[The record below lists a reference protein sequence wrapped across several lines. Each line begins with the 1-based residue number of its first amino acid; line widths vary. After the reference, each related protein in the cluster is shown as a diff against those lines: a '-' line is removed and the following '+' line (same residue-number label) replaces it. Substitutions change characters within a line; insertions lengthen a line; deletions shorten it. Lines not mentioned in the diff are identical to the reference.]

1 MQKHPWRLWMKLNS
15 FFNKSNQ
22 INTNQKKI
30 ISVVN
35 EKKENALKQEIDI
48 LQAEI
53 DRLNQ
58 IEVERNAFNQR
69 MQSAETLLQ
78 ETLEREVSLK
88 AKNALL
94 EDEIKDGDS
103 LRELNQTLKNELK
116 DMTGHLGLKDSDL
129 TQAAQNNL
137 ELNKKINDLEIKNDE
152 YKKIEIDLRTGLQ
165 QSIQR
170 SAANKH
176 ELQEI
181 KTNFSGIVTKLDTV
195 TEGYD
200 NLKTDYEKLNMV
212 AEYWKKVAETMQ
224 AENDDLEQ
232 TSAILK
238 QLRQDVKVERTQQKG
253 VNKVRQNEVT
263 TLQGKLKAMTETLEQ
278 LTYKN
283 RYLLNVVSSLRKEV
297 AKPRYLSMGS
307 IAQKEG
313 FKMPF
318 GSENIR
324 KQFLGTSAPTLL
336 KFKAKE
342 GENDN

>member
-1 MQKHPWRLWMKLNS
+1 MKLNN
-15 FFNKSNQ
+15 FFEKSKQ
-22 INTNQKKI
+22 VNTNQKKI

-35 EKKENALKQEIDI
+35 EKKENALKQEIGN

-53 DRLNQ
+53 ARLGQ
-58 IEVERNAFNQR
+58 VEIERSAFNQR
-69 MQSAETLLQ
+69 MQSAEILLQ
-78 ETLEREVSLK
+78 ETLEREISVK
-88 AKNALL
+88 AKNGLL
-94 EDEIKDGDS
+94 EDEVKEGDA
-103 LRELNQTLKNELK
+103 LRELNQTLTNDLR
-116 DMTGHLGLKDSDL
+116 DMTGQLGLKDSNL

-137 ELNKKINDLEIKNDE
+137 ELNKRITELEEKDTE
-152 YKKIEIDLRTGLQ
+152 SKKMETDLRTGLQ
-165 QSIQR
+165 ESVQR

-176 ELQEI
+176 EFQEI
-181 KTNFSGIVTKLDTV
+181 KTSFSELGVKLDVV

-200 NLKTDYEKLNMV
+200 NLKIDYEKLSTV

-232 TSAILK
+232 TSSMLK

-253 VNKVRQNEVT
+253 TNKVRLNEVT
-263 TLQGKLKAMTETLEQ
+263 TLQGKLNVVTETLEQ

-283 RYLLNVVSSLRKEV
+283 RYLLNVVSSLRKEA

-313 FKMPF
+313 FKLPF
-318 GSENIR
+318 GNDNVR

>member
-1 MQKHPWRLWMKLNS
+1 MKLNS

-22 INTNQKKI
+22 VNNSQKKI

-35 EKKENALKQEIDI
+35 EKKENALKQEINT

-53 DRLNQ
+53 DRLKQ

-78 ETLEREVSLK
+78 ETLEREVSLE
-88 AKNALL
+88 AKNVLL
-94 EDEIKDGDS
+94 EDEIRDGDS
-103 LRELNQTLKNELK
+103 LRELNQTLKNELR
-116 DMTGHLGLKDSDL
+116 DITGHLELKENDL
-129 TQAAQNNL
+129 IQAAQNNL
-137 ELNKKINDLEIKNDE
+137 ELNKRINDLEQENIE
-152 YKKIEIDLRTGLQ
+152 YKKVASDLRIGLQ
-165 QSIQR
+165 ESIQR

-176 ELQEI
+176 ELQEM
-181 KTNFSGIVTKLDTV
+181 KGTFSELGAKLDTV

-200 NLKTDYEKLNMV
+200 NLKTDYEKLNIV
-212 AEYWKKVAETMQ
+212 AEYWKKVAETTQ
-224 AENDDLEQ
+224 AENDELEQ
-232 TSAILK
+232 TSAMLK

-253 VNKVRQNEVT
+253 VTKIQKTEIT
-263 TLQGKLKAMTETLEQ
+263 KLEGKLTTMTEALEH
-278 LTYKN
+278 LTHKN
-283 RYLLNVVSSLRKEV
+283 RYLLNVISTLRKEI

-318 GSENIR
+318 GNENIR

-336 KFKAKE
+336 KFKVKE
-342 GENDN
+342 DENDN